1 MKRWLCLAL
10 AAVLCVSAMAAS
22 AEAKSKLGDFSGRL
36 KKGAAVVQTPAAE
49 PEDKP
54 AEAPAAAPA
63 EVPAAAEGK
72 NVGPEVRI
80 DSAEFAKVRSSAYL
94 NETSYTKEANV
105 MIELKNISGKTLYP
119 DDVSV
124 IAYNA
129 AGEVIEEETYSDCG
143 PKKVE
148 NGGSLF
154 VWEWFY
160 GFDAPIEEI
169 SCFEVKITSE
179 TEAWND
185 YMPIAGE
192 VFVENGAAYVMV
204 KNTTDSPVFD
214 VEATVVMEGEEGQ
227 LLDVTSVGSYQ
238 CGVTPG
244 SEMIMRSTASDYAN
258 DGLLMGANAAAY
270 VQYKLS
276 RY

>member
-1 MKRWLCLAL
+1 MKRWLCLVL
-10 AAVLCVSAMAAS
+10 AAVLCMSAMAAS

-36 KKGAAVVQTPAAE
+36 KKGAPAVQTPAAE
-49 PEDKP
+49 P

-72 NVGPEVRI
+72 NVGPEVGI

-192 VFVENGAAYVMV
+192 AFVENGAAYVLV

-258 DGLLMGANAAAY
+258 DGPLMGANAAAY

-276 RY
+276 LY

>member
-1 MKRWLCLAL
+1 MKRLLCLAL

-143 PKKVE
+143 PDMVE
-148 NGGSLF
+148 AGGSLF
-154 VWEWFY
+154 VWDWFY

-169 SCFEVKITSE
+169 SHFEVKITSE
-179 TEAWND
+179 TD
-185 YMPIAGE
+185 TYYQCIPIEGE
-192 VFVENGAAYVMV
+192 AYVSFGDAYALV
-204 KNTTDSPVFD
+204 KNTTDSPIFD
-214 VEATVVMEGEEGQ
+214 IEATIVVENEDGV
-227 LLDVTSVGSYQ
+227 LLDMASVASYL

-244 SEMIMRSTASDYAN
+244 SEMIMRSPAMDYVNGGGLMAAKAS
-258 DGLLMGANAAAY
+258 AY
-270 VQYKLS
+270 VQYKVNP
-276 RY
+276 Y